1 MLHKPDTGIV
11 WHINPVTYQ
20 AAAIPPAGK
29 DSVSHGIFEQ
39 INAFNRDVKGHL
51 SAYGEESFVQ
61 SQKYFM
67 QNEETQIR
75 DMEHG
80 CFQKILPVY
89 AASDVLSTY
98 FQQQERRLVNLTYVA
113 FFLAVF
119 LYGSLDLK
127 EWLVIAH
134 VVSILFMFV
143 VVRRI
148 KTKNLEE
155 RFLDYRALAEGLR
168 VLAFWRLCGI
178 EARVSAYYLSKHRG
192 VLAWIRQAIRVIE
205 YTSTFAKT
213 GHASV
218 KDSVA
223 FDLTKKLWIQGQL
236 AFFSPRREKF
246 SKWSRRLGYIAQASF
261 LATFCTALAYF
272 IFIWTGWINKGD
284 KLHNNFQ
291 AALGTTAAIGLA
303 AESYKKRRAFEELE
317 KQYALSY
324 QLFSTAQERLMEP
337 QYAPEQIFVLLGK
350 EALVENGEWLWMH
363 RSAPLEIPKG

>member
-1 MLHKPDTGIV
+1 M
-11 WHINPVTYQ
+11 
-20 AAAIPPAGK
+20 
-29 DSVSHGIFEQ
+29 
-39 INAFNRDVKGHL
+39 
-51 SAYGEESFVQ
+51 SAY
-61 SQKYFM
+61 
-67 QNEETQIR
+67 
-75 DMEHG
+75 
-80 CFQKILPVY
+80 FQK
-89 AASDVLSTY
+89 
-98 FQQQERRLVNLTYVA
+98 QESRLVNLTYA
-113 FFLAVF
+113 TFFMAVF

-127 EWLVIAH
+127 EWLVIVH

-148 KTKNLEE
+148 KQKNLED

-192 VLAWIRQAIRVIE
+192 MLAWIRQAIRVIE
-205 YTSTFAKT
+205 CTSAFAKT

-218 KDSVA
+218 KDGVA
-223 FDLTKKLWIQGQL
+223 FDLTKKLWVQGQL

-246 SKWSRRLGYIAQASF
+246 SKWSGRLGYVAKVSF
-261 LATFCTALAYF
+261 VATFCIALAYF
-272 IFIWTGWINKGD
+272 IFILTEWINKGD
-284 KLHNNFQ
+284 KLHNKFQ
-291 AALGTTAAIGLA
+291 AALGTTAAVGLA
-303 AESYKKRRAFEELE
+303 AEAYKKRRAFEELE
-317 KQYALSY
+317 KQYALSH